1 MIRELPPL
9 KGRGLLAKTI
19 KSEAKLQQKNET
31 TKKIEEKIQ
40 KRDRINFLSPQ
51 IGRFLYVLICSNNK
65 RHIVLYY
72 HQWQ

>member
-31 TKKIEEKIQ
+31 TKKNRRKNTK
-40 KRDRINFLSPQ
+40 KRQN
-51 IGRFLYVLICSNNK
+51 
-65 RHIVLYY
+65 
-72 HQWQ
+72 